1 MLLFGRSLFGGA
13 LAAGFVT
20 LAGVASC
27 TAQAAGEAQVLYNA
41 AGVADGS
48 ASVAA
53 GALRTAVAIGD
64 SAQAVASAHAAPL
77 AEFLLSGSAQASAQA
92 SGSSLA
98 WYMASGV
105 AQGEAYVSGQ
115 LRRRVRMPFQPPAK
129 AYAQGSGEPV
139 SYVLAYGR
147 PAVARASLVG
157 TTYMVGAGVARAY
170 AELFGDGQRLL
181 GEKQVA
187 AAEAWVSAQAV
198 FVVGAAGVAHARA
211 TAAADAA
218 LTRGGVRYLDFV
230 GSAQAQANAAL
241 SQWVVY
247 QPQVMRAYANASVAA
262 AVHIRG
268 FSGVA
273 SADARASGY
282 MDMRYTGQVGAPA
295 QIHAYAYGYGVRRVE
310 GEGECTAL
318 AQGLASPQMA
328 ANLAGEAQAG
338 ATLGVSTVEFQ
349 LFAVP
354 AQAGAHAS
362 GWAERIRIAAGAPA
376 TADASATGA
385 NQINDLSRAPRT
397 RTLGVAASSRYM
409 LVPREGRQI
418 AVEV

>member
-105 AQGEAYVSGQ
+105 
-115 LRRRVRMPFQPPAK
+115 
-129 AYAQGSGEPV
+129 
-139 SYVLAYGR
+139 
-147 PAVARASLVG
+147 
-157 TTYMVGAGVARAY
+157 
-170 AELFGDGQRLL
+170 
-181 GEKQVA
+181 
-187 AAEAWVSAQAV
+187 
-198 FVVGAAGVAHARA
+198 
-211 TAAADAA
+211 
-218 LTRGGVRYLDFV
+218 
-230 GSAQAQANAAL
+230 
-241 SQWVVY
+241 
-247 QPQVMRAYANASVAA
+247 MRACANASVAA
-262 AVHIRG
+262 AIRIRG

-273 SADARASGY
+273 SAGAQASGY

-295 QIHAYAYGYGVRRVE
+295 QVHAYAYGYGVRRVE

-349 LFAVP
+349 LFVVP

-385 NQINDLSRAPRT
+385 NQINDLSRAPRA
-397 RTLGVAASSRYM
+397 RTLSVAAPLRHM
-409 LVPREGRQI
+409 LVSREDRRI

>member
-1 MLLFGRSLFGGA
+1 MPLFGRSLFGGA

-20 LAGVASC
+20 LAGAASC
-27 TAQAAGEAQVLYNA
+27 TAQATGEAQVFYSA
-41 AGVADGS
+41 AGVAGCS

-53 GALRTAVAIGD
+53 DALRTAVATGD

-77 AEFLLSGSAQASAQA
+77 AEFLLSGSAQASAQT

-98 WYMASGV
+98 SYMASGT
-105 AQGEAYVSGQ
+105 AQGEAYISGQ

-129 AYAQGSGEPV
+129 AYAQGSGAPV
-139 SYVLAYGR
+139 SHVLAYGR
-147 PAVARASLVG
+147 SAVARASLVG

-170 AELFGDGQRLL
+170 AELSGDGQRLL

-187 AAEAWVSAQAV
+187 AAGAWASAQAV
-198 FVVGAAGVAHARA
+198 FIIGAAGVADAR
-211 TAAADAA
+211 TAATADAA
-218 LTRGGVRYLDFV
+218 LIRNGIRHLDLGGL
-230 GSAQAQANAAL
+230 AQAQANVAL

-262 AVHIRG
+262 AVHTRG

-273 SADARASGY
+273 SAGAQASGY

-295 QIHAYAYGYGVRRVE
+295 QVHAYAYGYGVRRVE
-310 GEGECTAL
+310 GEGECTAQ

-328 ANLAGEAQAG
+328 ANLAGEARITA
-338 ATLGVSTVEFQ
+338 ALALGSVEFH
-349 LFAVP
+349 LSAAP
-354 AQAGAHAS
+354 AQADAHAA
-362 GWAERIRIAAGAPA
+362 GWVERIRIAAGAPA

-397 RTLGVAASSRYM
+397 RTLSVAASSRYM
-409 LVPREGRQI
+409 LVPREDRQI